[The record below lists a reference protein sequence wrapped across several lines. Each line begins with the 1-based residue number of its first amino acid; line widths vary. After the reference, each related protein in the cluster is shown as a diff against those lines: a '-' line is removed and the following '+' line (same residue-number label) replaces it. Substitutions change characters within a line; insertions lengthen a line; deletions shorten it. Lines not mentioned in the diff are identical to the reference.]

1 MDPFER
7 SYFDSQFYMRWMADQ
22 MWTFVPAQQ
31 ILGKFL
37 ATFKEFPQRQP
48 IGSLSVDKVMK
59 KMESGSP
66 VAQ

>member
-1 MDPFER
+1 
-7 SYFDSQFYMRWMADQ
+7 MADQ
-22 MWTFVPAQQ
+22 MWTFVPAQE

-48 IGSLSVDKVMK
+48 VGSLSVDKVLK